1 MFLHNLKYELLSNIR
16 MKDFIF
22 WMMCFPIILGTFFYL
37 GFGKIYDNEIVFS
50 RIPVAVVEVTED
62 EAFNAA
68 VKTIEA
74 EEEPLFSFTYTDRAE
89 AEKLLMDG
97 DIEGIIT
104 VDNEL
109 SLTFFKSEI
118 DQSIIKSFVDQFVS
132 QKAVITDTAMNAP
145 EKLPEVMAKLTAAT
159 DAIDNESLSDGN
171 MNPYDSYF
179 QNLITM
185 AAMFGLS
192 TGVLCATRNQGNLSA
207 IGARKSVSPKHG
219 FVTLLSSFIAA
230 YITQVIS
237 VIVAVS
243 FVLFVLKI
251 NFGGNIPMVYLSG
264 AIGALAGI
272 SIGFFIGSVGRASEN
287 MKSTIATSVSL
298 FLCFLSGLMIGDM
311 KAVVQEH
318 CPIVNRINPAALTS
332 DLFYCLTLYDDYR
345 RYTESAVSLLI
356 ISAVFITGGFLLTRR
371 KTYENL

>member
-16 MKDFIF
+16 MKDSIF

-50 RIPVAVVEVTED
+50 KIPVAVVEVTED
-62 EAFNAA
+62 EAFDAA

-89 AEKLLMDG
+89 AEKLLVDG

-104 VDNEL
+104 VDDEL

-118 DQSIIKSFVDQFVS
+118 DQTIIKSFVEQFVS
-132 QKAVITDTAMNAP
+132 QKAVITDIAMNAP
-145 EKLPEVMAKLTAAT
+145 EKLPEVMEKLTAAA
-159 DAIDNESLSDGN
+159 DAIDNESLSGGN

-185 AAMFGLS
+185 AAMFGLT

-230 YITQVIS
+230 YITQLIS
-237 VIVAVS
+237 VVIAVS
-243 FVLFVLKI
+243 FVVFVLKI
-251 NFGGNIPMVYLSG
+251 NLGDNIPMVYLSG
-264 AIGALAGI
+264 AIGALAGV

-287 MKSTIATSVSL
+287 VKSAVATAVSM
-298 FLCFLSGLMIGDM
+298 FMCFLSGLMVLIM

-332 DLFYCLTLYDDYR
+332 ELFYCLTLYDDYR
-345 RYTESAVSLLI
+345 RYTENAVSLLI

>member
-16 MKDFIF
+16 MKDSIF

-50 RIPVAVVEVTED
+50 KIPVAVVEVTED
-62 EAFNAA
+62 EAFDAA

-89 AEKLLMDG
+89 AEKLLVDG

-104 VDNEL
+104 VDDEL

-118 DQSIIKSFVDQFVS
+118 DQTIIKSFVEQFVS

-145 EKLPEVMAKLTAAT
+145 EKLPEVMAKLTAAA
-159 DAIDNESLSDGN
+159 DAIDNESLSGGN

-185 AAMFGLS
+185 AAMFGLT

-207 IGARKSVSPKHG
+207 IGARKSVSSKHG

-230 YITQVIS
+230 YITQLIS
-237 VIVAVS
+237 VIIAVS
-243 FVLFVLKI
+243 FVVFVLKI
-251 NFGGNIPMVYLSG
+251 NLGDNIPMVYLSG
-264 AIGALAGI
+264 AIGALAGV
-272 SIGFFIGSVGRASEN
+272 SIGFFVGSVGRASEN
-287 MKSTIATSVSL
+287 VKGAAATAVSM
-298 FLCFLSGLMIGDM
+298 FMCFLSGLMIGDM
-311 KAVVQEH
+311 KATVQEH
-318 CPIVNRINPAALTS
+318 CPIINRINPAALTS
-332 DLFYCLTLYDDYR
+332 ELFYCLTLYDDYR
-345 RYTESAVSLLI
+345 RYTENAVSLLI

>member
-16 MKDFIF
+16 MKDSIF

-50 RIPVAVVEVTED
+50 KIPVAVVEVTED
-62 EAFNAA
+62 EAFDAA

-89 AEKLLMDG
+89 AEKLLVDG

-104 VDNEL
+104 VDDEL

-118 DQSIIKSFVDQFVS
+118 DQTIIKSFVEQFGS
-132 QKAVITDTAMNAP
+132 QKAIITDIAMNAP
-145 EKLPEVMAKLTAAT
+145 EKLPEVMAKLSTAA
-159 DAIDNESLSDGN
+159 DAIENESLSGGN

-185 AAMFGLS
+185 AAMFGMV

-230 YITQVIS
+230 YITQLIS

-287 MKSTIATSVSL
+287 MKGTIATSVSL

-311 KAVVQEH
+311 KAIVQEH
-318 CPIVNRINPAALTS
+318 CPIVNKINPAALTS

>member
-16 MKDFIF
+16 MKDSIF

-50 RIPVAVVEVTED
+50 KIPVAVVEVTED
-62 EAFNAA
+62 EAFDAA

-89 AEKLLMDG
+89 AEKLLVDG

-104 VDNEL
+104 VDDEL

-118 DQSIIKSFVDQFVS
+118 DQTIIKSFVEQFVS

-145 EKLPEVMAKLTAAT
+145 EKLPEVMEKLTAAA
-159 DAIDNESLSDGN
+159 DAIDNESLSGGN

-185 AAMFGLS
+185 AAMFGMT

-230 YITQVIS
+230 YITQLIS
-237 VIVAVS
+237 VIIAVS
-243 FVLFVLKI
+243 FVVFVLKI
-251 NFGGNIPMVYLSG
+251 NLGDNIPMVYLSG
-264 AIGALAGI
+264 AIGALAGV
-272 SIGFFIGSVGRASEN
+272 SIGFFVGSVGRASEN
-287 MKSTIATSVSL
+287 VKSAVATAVSM
-298 FLCFLSGLMIGDM
+298 FMCFLSGLMVLIM

-332 DLFYCLTLYDDYR
+332 ELFYCLTLYDDYR
-345 RYTESAVSLLI
+345 RYTENAVSLLI

>member
-16 MKDFIF
+16 MKDSIF

-50 RIPVAVVEVTED
+50 KIPVAVVEVTED
-62 EAFNAA
+62 EAFDAA

-89 AEKLLMDG
+89 AEKLLVDG

-104 VDNEL
+104 VDDEL

-118 DQSIIKSFVDQFVS
+118 DQTIIKSFVEQFVS

-145 EKLPEVMAKLTAAT
+145 EKLPEVMEKLTAAA
-159 DAIDNESLSDGN
+159 DAIDNESLSGGN

-185 AAMFGLS
+185 AAMFGLT

-230 YITQVIS
+230 YITQLIS
-237 VIVAVS
+237 VIIAVS
-243 FVLFVLKI
+243 FVVFVLKI
-251 NFGGNIPMVYLSG
+251 NLGDNIPMVYLSG
-264 AIGALAGI
+264 AIGALAGV
-272 SIGFFIGSVGRASEN
+272 SIGFFVGSVGRASEN
-287 MKSTIATSVSL
+287 VKSAVATAVAM
-298 FLCFLSGLMIGDM
+298 FMCFLSGLMVLIM

-332 DLFYCLTLYDDYR
+332 ELFYCLTLYDDYR
-345 RYTESAVSLLI
+345 RYTENAVSLLI

>member
-132 QKAVITDTAMNAP
+132 QKAVITDTAMNVP

-230 YITQVIS
+230 YITQLIS
-237 VIVAVS
+237 VIIAVS
-243 FVLFVLKI
+243 FVVFVLKI
-251 NFGGNIPMVYLSG
+251 NLGDNIPMVYLSG

-272 SIGFFIGSVGRASEN
+272 SIGFFVGSVGRASEN
-287 MKSTIATSVSL
+287 VKSTIAVAVSM
-298 FLCFLSGLMIGDM
+298 FMCFLSGLMVLNM

-332 DLFYCLTLYDDYR
+332 DLFYCLALYDDYR
-345 RYTESAVSLLI
+345 RYTENAVSLLI

>member
-50 RIPVAVVEVTED
+50 KIPVAVVEVTED
-62 EAFNAA
+62 EAFNAT
-68 VKTIEA
+68 VKSIEA
-74 EEEPLFSFTYTDRAE
+74 DKDPLFSFRYTDRTE
-89 AEKLLMDG
+89 AEELLKEG

-104 VDNEL
+104 VDGDL

-118 DQSIIKSFVDQFVS
+118 DQTIIKSFVEQFVS
-132 QKAVITDTAMNAP
+132 QKAVITDIAMNAP
-145 EKLPEVMAKLTAAT
+145 EKLPEVTAKLTAAA
-159 DAIDNESLSDGN
+159 DAIENESLSGGN

-185 AAMFGLS
+185 AAMFGIT

-219 FVTLLSSFIAA
+219 FVTLLSSLIAA
-230 YITQVIS
+230 YITQIIS

-251 NFGGNIPMVYLSG
+251 NFGDNIPMVYLSG

-272 SIGFFIGSVGRASEN
+272 SIGFFVGSIGRASEN
-287 MKSTIATSVSL
+287 VKSAAATAASM
-298 FLCFLSGLMIGDM
+298 FMCFLSGLMVGDM
-311 KAVVQEH
+311 KATVQEH
-318 CPIVNRINPAALTS
+318 CPIINRINPAALTS

-345 RYTESAVSLLI
+345 RYTESAVTLLI

>member
-16 MKDFIF
+16 MKDSIF

-50 RIPVAVVEVTED
+50 KIPVAVVEVTED
-62 EAFNAA
+62 EAFDAA

-89 AEKLLMDG
+89 AEKLLVDG

-104 VDNEL
+104 VDDEL

-118 DQSIIKSFVDQFVS
+118 DQTIIKSFVEQFVS

-145 EKLPEVMAKLTAAT
+145 EKLPEVMAKLTAAA
-159 DAIDNESLSDGN
+159 DAIDNESLSGGN

-185 AAMFGLS
+185 AAMFGLT

-230 YITQVIS
+230 YITQLIS
-237 VIVAVS
+237 VIIAVS
-243 FVLFVLKI
+243 FVVFVLKI
-251 NFGGNIPMVYLSG
+251 NLGDNIPMVYLSG

-272 SIGFFIGSVGRASEN
+272 SIGFFVGSFGRASEN
-287 MKSTIATSVSL
+287 VKGAAATAVSM
-298 FLCFLSGLMIGDM
+298 FMCFLSGLMIGDM
-311 KAVVQEH
+311 KATVQEH

-332 DLFYCLTLYDDYR
+332 ELFYCLTLYDDYR
-345 RYTESAVSLLI
+345 RYTENAVSLLI

>member
-16 MKDFIF
+16 MKDSIF

-50 RIPVAVVEVTED
+50 KIPVAIVEVTED
-62 EAFNAA
+62 EAFDAA

-89 AEKLLMDG
+89 AEKLLVDG

-104 VDNEL
+104 VDDEL

-118 DQSIIKSFVDQFVS
+118 DQTIIKSFVEQFVS

-145 EKLPEVMAKLTAAT
+145 EKLPEVMEKLTAAA
-159 DAIDNESLSDGN
+159 DAIDNESLSGGN

-185 AAMFGLS
+185 AAMFGLT

-230 YITQVIS
+230 YITQLIS
-237 VIVAVS
+237 VIIAVS
-243 FVLFVLKI
+243 FVVFVLKI
-251 NFGGNIPMVYLSG
+251 NLGDNIPMVYLSG
-264 AIGALAGI
+264 AIGALSGV
-272 SIGFFIGSVGRASEN
+272 SIGFFVGSVGRASEN
-287 MKSTIATSVSL
+287 VKSAVATAVSM
-298 FLCFLSGLMIGDM
+298 FMCFLSGLMVLIM

-332 DLFYCLTLYDDYR
+332 ELFYCLTLYDDYR
-345 RYTESAVSLLI
+345 RYTENAVSLLI

>member
-16 MKDFIF
+16 MKDSIF

-50 RIPVAVVEVTED
+50 KIPVAVVEVTED
-62 EAFNAA
+62 EAFDAA

-89 AEKLLMDG
+89 AEKLLVDG

-104 VDNEL
+104 VDDEL

-118 DQSIIKSFVDQFVS
+118 DQTIIKSFVEQFVS

-145 EKLPEVMAKLTAAT
+145 EKLPEVMEKLTAAA
-159 DAIDNESLSDGN
+159 DAIDNESLSGGN

-185 AAMFGLS
+185 AAMFGLT

-230 YITQVIS
+230 YITQLIS
-237 VIVAVS
+237 VIIAVS
-243 FVLFVLKI
+243 FVVFVLKI
-251 NFGGNIPMVYLSG
+251 NLGDNIPMVYLSG
-264 AIGALAGI
+264 AIGALAGV

-287 MKSTIATSVSL
+287 VKSAVATAVSM
-298 FLCFLSGLMIGDM
+298 FMCFLSGLMVLIM

-332 DLFYCLTLYDDYR
+332 ELFYCLTLYDDYR
-345 RYTESAVSLLI
+345 RYTENAVSLLI

>member
-16 MKDFIF
+16 MKDSIF

-50 RIPVAVVEVTED
+50 KIPVAVVEVTED
-62 EAFNAA
+62 EAFDAA

-89 AEKLLMDG
+89 AEKLLVDG

-104 VDNEL
+104 VDDEL

-118 DQSIIKSFVDQFVS
+118 DQTIIKSFVEQFVS

-145 EKLPEVMAKLTAAT
+145 EKLPEVMAKLTAAA
-159 DAIDNESLSDGN
+159 DAIDNESLSGGN

-185 AAMFGLS
+185 AAMFGLT

-230 YITQVIS
+230 YITQLIS
-237 VIVAVS
+237 VIIAVS
-243 FVLFVLKI
+243 FVVFVLKI
-251 NFGGNIPMVYLSG
+251 NLGDNIPMVYLSG

-272 SIGFFIGSVGRASEN
+272 SIGFFVGSVGRASEN
-287 MKSTIATSVSL
+287 VKSAAATAVSM
-298 FLCFLSGLMIGDM
+298 FMCFLSGLMVLNM

-332 DLFYCLTLYDDYR
+332 ELFYCLTLYDDYR
-345 RYTESAVSLLI
+345 RYTENAVSLLI